1 MSNMNVPAQRVS
13 DRADVVTRRTY
24 NRPLNDSETQF
35 ENWNETVGRVI
46 GHQAWLWQRAADQD
60 QLTVEQTVELV
71 ELYDLMRDRLVSPA
85 GRTLWLGGTDVGQKR
100 EASQFNCSFL
110 RVQTVHDVVDAFW
123 LLLQGCGV
131 GFEPVTGTLNGFP
144 KDTPVTIIR
153 SDKTKDDPK
162 GRPKNDAFFS
172 QGADHRLI
180 YNLHVGD
187 SAEAW
192 AKAIGKLLALKTPVD
207 KIVVDLSEIR
217 AAGLRLAGYG
227 WICSGDEALAKAIRK
242 ITDLLNERHGELLTR
257 IDILDLMNHLGTTL
271 SSRRSAE
278 IALVPFT
285 DPEGLEFAKAKKNFW
300 LHDNDHRQQSNNSLV
315 FHSRPSEWELEGV
328 FAAMQDSGGS
338 EPGFINAETALRRAP
353 WFKGVNPCAEI
364 LLGDKSFCN
373 LVTVNW
379 GRLAD
384 DFDALLGAIYMIA
397 RTNYRQTCVNLDDGV
412 LQRSWHELNEFL
424 RLCGVSGTGIVTLL
438 DKWEDRGFDQED
450 IARRLQMMRQ
460 AAWEGAVSMAD
471 ELGLPH
477 PKAVTTVK
485 PEGTISKIMDSA
497 EGLHRPLG
505 KYMLNNIK
513 FSVHDPVVQKL
524 RDAGYRVIDHPSE
537 PQTCMVTFPVS
548 YPDIRFNIDENG
560 KEVNLESAVDQ
571 LNRYK
576 LLMDNYVDHNASIT
590 VSYSPHE
597 VPEIIRWIRNNW
609 DSYVGVSFIYRND
622 PSKTAADLG
631 YPYLPQEVVTE
642 EEYRAY
648 ADTLSPVNLDGTS
661 SLEGPEDSDC
671 SAGGCP
677 IR

>member
-1 MSNMNVPAQRVS
+1 MEEKPIS

-24 NRPLNDSETQF
+24 NRPLNEDETRF
-35 ENWNETVGRVI
+35 ETW
-46 GHQAWLWQRAADQD
+46 D
-60 QLTVEQTVELV
+60 QTVERVMMHQDWLWVRAAGSAGTNGASRFEELEDLSGLV
-71 ELYDLMRDRLVSPA
+71 KDRLASPA
-85 GRTLWLGGTDVGQKR
+85 GRTLWLGGTEVGRKR

-110 RVQTVHDVVDAFW
+110 QVQTVHDVVDAFW

-144 KDTPVTIIR
+144 GTAEVKIVR
-153 SDKTKDDPK
+153 SQKTQDDPK
-162 GRPKNDAFFS
+162 GRPENDDFFS
-172 QGADHRLI
+172 QGEDNLTI

-207 KIVVDLSEIR
+207 RIVVDFSEVR
-217 AAGLRLAGYG
+217 APGLRLSGYG
-227 WICSGDEALAKAIRK
+227 WICSGDEAFAKAVARICE
-242 ITDLLNERHGELLTR
+242 ILNARAGELLTR

-285 DPEGLEFAKAKKNFW
+285 DPEALPFAKAKKDFW
-300 LHDNDHRQQSNNSLV
+300 LHDNFHRQQSNNSLM
-315 FHSRPSEWELEGV
+315 FHSRPSEWELEGI
-328 FAAMQDSGGS
+328 FAAMQEGGGS
-338 EPGFINAETALRRAP
+338 EPGFINAEAALRRAP

-379 GRLAD
+379 GALAD
-384 DFDALLGAIYMIA
+384 DFSGLLTAIYLISRA
-397 RTNYRQTCVNLDDGV
+397 NYRQTCVNLDDGV
-412 LQRSWHELNEFL
+412 LQRTWHELNEFL
-424 RLCGVSGTGIVTLL
+424 RLCGVSGTGIVTML
-438 DKWEDRGFDQED
+438 DKWRRDGLTEAM
-450 IARRLQMMRQ
+450 IARRLRIMRE
-460 AAWEGAVSMAD
+460 AAWRGACTMAD

-485 PEGTISKIMDSA
+485 PEGTVSKIMDSA

-505 KYMLNNIK
+505 KYMFNNIK
-513 FSVHDPVVQKL
+513 FSVHDPVVEKL
-524 RDAGYRVIDHPSE
+524 RTAGYAIIYHPQE
-537 PQTCMVTFPVS
+537 LQTCLVKFPVS
-548 YPDIRFNIDENG
+548 YPDIDFDVDADG
-560 KEVNLESAVDQ
+560 KEVNLESAVEQ
-571 LNRYK
+571 LERYK

-590 VSYSPHE
+590 VSYSPDE
-597 VPEIIRWIRNNW
+597 VPAIIRWIRDNW

-631 YPYLPQEVVTE
+631 FPYLPQEVVTKE
-642 EEYRAY
+642 QHDAY
-648 ADTLSPVNLDGTS
+648 LAGLQPVNLDGTS
-661 SLEGPEDSDC
+661 SLDGPEDSDC
-671 SAGGCP
+671 GTGGCP